1 MKKSGKQE
9 RQKAIESILRANA
22 IENQDELLRILSGRG
37 FDLTQATL
45 SRDFR
50 EMKIAKTPDTAGSYF
65 YRLPNKQI
73 AEQKTQKYGIVSS
86 FLRKGVINIEFS
98 GQFAIIKTP
107 HGYANGIAHD
117 IATSFAAF
125 KSSKM

>member
-98 GQFAIIKTP
+98 GQFAIISREK
-107 HGYANGIAHD
+107 
-117 IATSFAAF
+117 
-125 KSSKM
+125 